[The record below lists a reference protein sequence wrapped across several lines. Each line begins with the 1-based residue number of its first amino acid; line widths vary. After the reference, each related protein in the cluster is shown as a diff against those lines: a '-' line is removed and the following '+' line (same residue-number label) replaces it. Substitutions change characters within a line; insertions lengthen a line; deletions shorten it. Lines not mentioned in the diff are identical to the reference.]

1 MHTLFRHLDNAAEED
16 GDTTLTD
23 DSELCHNPQKEVKQ
37 KMARNL
43 FRDSYIVKLY
53 CIHVIPLYGYVMLI

>member
-23 DSELCHNPQKEVKQ
+23 DSEAMSQPPKRSEAENGEKSL
-37 KMARNL
+37 
-43 FRDSYIVKLY
+43 
-53 CIHVIPLYGYVMLI
+53 